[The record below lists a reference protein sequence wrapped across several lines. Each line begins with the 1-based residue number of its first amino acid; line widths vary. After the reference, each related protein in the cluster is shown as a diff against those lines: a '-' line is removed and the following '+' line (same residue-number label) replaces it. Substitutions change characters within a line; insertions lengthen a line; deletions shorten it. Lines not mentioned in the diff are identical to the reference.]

1 MKHLHFLN
9 TVGKK
14 YTTGYVI
21 MGFFVLVFLTISA
34 FESFYVSDN
43 YSRATSELV
52 NVNKLESSVNSLNET
67 VNMAYLYLSSEG
79 IEAYDG
85 AKDIVENDLGVI
97 RLQLEEEYIR
107 ELADTENTVETYLE
121 QSSLLIGNLQKYLDS
136 DRKDTAAYVALES
149 NYANVQATYNYVN
162 QMFQE
167 AYTAKL
173 ADFSELEAE
182 LKILH
187 RRMYVFQAVL
197 ILAMVIF
204 CTVYLYK
211 VIREVS
217 ASIRKMKKGVES
229 IRGNVFLAEP
239 IKVES
244 NDEFE
249 EFAEAFNGM
258 IKLIQAQMNKIKE
271 NADVKERLAELEIEN
286 LRIYSELQKSHL
298 NFLQSRINPHF
309 LFNTLNMISSLARI
323 ENADKCADLMEITA
337 SFLRYNLDN
346 ISKTVTLEKEIENL
360 KDYVAIQEYRY
371 DGRYQYSFDISQE
384 CLGFQM
390 PCMVLQPLVENSIQH
405 GIAMMLEG
413 GHVWIRAYGQE
424 GDICLEVSDNG
435 VGMTEARI
443 QEIYEDFEKNNPSTT
458 HIGLRNIYRRLKLFY
473 SGRVKFQI
481 ENLHP
486 GLEIMIRIYHEG

>member
-21 MGFFVLVFLTISA
+21 MGFFVLLFLAISA

-52 NVNKLESSVNSLNET
+52 NVNSLESSVNSLNET
-67 VNMAYLYLSSEG
+67 VNMAYLYLSSDG
-79 IEAYDG
+79 IDAYDD
-85 AKDIVENDLGVI
+85 AKGIVERDLGVI
-97 RLQLEEEYIR
+97 KLQLEEEYIR

-121 QSSLLIGNLQKYLDS
+121 QSDLLIENLQKYLDS
-136 DRKDTAAYVALES
+136 DRKDTAVYVALES
-149 NYANVQATYNYVN
+149 NYANLQSTYNYVN
-162 QMFQE
+162 HMFQE
-167 AYTAKL
+167 SYTAKL
-173 ADFSELEAE
+173 ADFSELQVE
-182 LKILH
+182 LKKLH
-187 RRMYVFQAVL
+187 SRMAVFQAVM
-197 ILAMVIF
+197 ILAMTLI
-204 CTVYLYK
+204 CAVYLYK

-217 ASIRKMKKGVES
+217 TSIRKMKKGVES
-229 IRGNVFLAEP
+229 IKGNVFLAEP

-244 NDEFE
+244 NDEFD

-371 DGRYQYSFDISQE
+371 DGRYRYFFDISRE

-390 PCMVLQPLVENSIQH
+390 PCMVLQPLVENAIQH

-413 GHVWIRAYGQE
+413 GCVWVRAYGQE
-424 GDICLEVSDNG
+424 GDVCLEVSDNG
-435 VGMTEARI
+435 VGMTESRI
-443 QEIYEDFEKNNPSTT
+443 QEIYEEIEKNNPSNT

-473 SGRVKFQI
+473 SGRVKFEI

-486 GLEIMIRIYHEG
+486 GLKIMIRIYHGE